1 MLHWLWC
8 GIQQT
13 VTRNQVQYLPPNCS
27 GGEVWVSKNENTTS
41 TVVEYIYFVMFHLCH
56 YYHITQTHWERLFP
70 CWFSQ
75 AGYETSSFCYVFFCR
90 SNLMGTKFTVYD
102 SGLNPMKSTTSLEAS
117 NLRQELAAICYVSW
131 SKCTL
136 TPNSTL
142 LYLGRQM
149 LTITYTWLHVQW

>member
-1 MLHWLWC
+1 MKILLVQWLSTFILLCFISAITIILHNLA
-8 GIQQT
+8 
-13 VTRNQVQYLPPNCS
+13 
-27 GGEVWVSKNENTTS
+27 
-41 TVVEYIYFVMFHLCH
+41 
-56 YYHITQTHWERLFP
+56 TQTHWERLFP

-142 LYLGRQM
+142 LYLGRHM
-149 LTITYTWLHVQW
+149 LTITYM